1 MSKRMSR
8 RRFIYT
14 GAAATGSLALL
25 PMVTRNVLGA
35 NSSLG
40 IAGIGCGGKGDSDIM
55 KCANIGETIVAG
67 CDIDAGRANSL
78 AGKATAKNKNN
89 VKCEVFADWRI
100 MLEKMNK
107 SIDAVTISTPDH
119 SHAAAAAMA
128 ISMGKHVY
136 VQKPLTHTVYEARVL
151 RQLANDKKVCTQ
163 MGNQGTS
170 LDTLRTGTEMIQS
183 GLLGEIKEVHCWSN
197 RPVWDQ
203 GQRGMDVFARGK
215 GAKVPDGFDFDLWL
229 GPAADRPFNAAYR
242 HFHWRGFWDFGTGA
256 LGDMACHTMNLP
268 FWALSLEYPTSVI
281 AKVPQVYELCP
292 PEWSVIKFEFPERT
306 VVKTGT
312 KLPPVTL
319 TWYDGHT
326 NQLGKPLPE
335 AERQFVEVGK
345 KYGVNI
351 PFGGS
356 GAFFVGSKGAMWAN
370 GDYADRISLL
380 PKETFPGNYKDHAP
394 KAWLPRHT
402 GGDMDQ
408 NQTNEWIAA
417 IKANKPELAMSNFE
431 YAAYFTEIILLG
443 NLAMRVPGENIKWDG
458 KAMKS
463 PNNAKA
469 NTFVHHE
476 YRKGYSLPT
485 IGKA

>member
-1 MSKRMSR
+1 MSQRFTR

-14 GAAATGSLALL
+14 TAAATGSLALL
-25 PMVTRNVLGA
+25 PNLTRNVLGA
-35 NSSLG
+35 NERLNV
-40 IAGIGCGGKGDSDIM
+40 AGVGAGGKGESDIM
-55 KCANIGETIVAG
+55 KCTNAGGTIIAA
-67 CDIDAGRANSL
+67 CDIDTGRVKSL
-78 AGKATAKNKNN
+78 AKKAAEKNKGNSK
-89 VKCEVFADWRI
+89 VETYADWRI
-100 MLEKMNK
+100 MFEKMGK
-107 SIDAVTISTPDH
+107 DIDAVTVSTPDH
-119 SHAAAAAMA
+119 SHAVAAAMA

-151 RQLANDKKVCTQ
+151 RQLAKEHKICSQ

-170 LDTLRTGTEMIQS
+170 LDTLRTGTEIIQS
-183 GLLGEIKEVHCWSN
+183 GVLGDIKEVHCWSN

-203 GQRGMDVFARGK
+203 GQKGMDAFEKGK
-215 GAKVPDGFDFDLWL
+215 GAAIPDGFNFDLWL

-268 FWALSLEYPTSVI
+268 FWALSLEYPTSVT
-281 AKVPQVYELCP
+281 AKVPKVYELCP
-292 PEWSVIKFEFPERT
+292 PEWSVIKYEFPERT

-326 NQLGKPLPE
+326 NGLGKPLPE
-335 AERQFVEVGK
+335 SERKFVEVGK
-345 KYGVNI
+345 QYGVEI

-380 PKETFPGNYKDHAP
+380 PKEKFPGDYKTHAP
-394 KAWLPRHT
+394 KAWLPRHP

-417 IKANKPELAMSNFE
+417 IKANKPDMAMSNFE

-443 NLAMRVPGENIKWDG
+443 NLAMRVPGEEIKWDG
-458 KAMKS
+458 PNMKS
-463 PNNAKA
+463 PNVAKA
-469 NTFVHHE
+469 NDFVSME
-476 YRKGYSLPT
+476 YRKGYSLKS
-485 IGKA
+485 GRA